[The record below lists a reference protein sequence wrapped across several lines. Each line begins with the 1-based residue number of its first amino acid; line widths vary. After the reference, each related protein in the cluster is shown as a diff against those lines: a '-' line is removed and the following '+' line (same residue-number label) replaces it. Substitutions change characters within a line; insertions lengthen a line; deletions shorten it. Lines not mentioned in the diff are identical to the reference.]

1 MSKGNRGN
9 HCENNDHYCKKN
21 RTTIMIIVRN
31 FVWALHMLAYGTRA
45 KNIVNSKFM
54 PLNYL
59 LFHLLVVCAA
69 NPERTPDLKIFFNL
83 VTRLKRLSCPVQ
95 VCAHST
101 LPVYTESKGSDKNF
115 TSSETVFSR
124 VDHYVGHSWWSL
136 VTSDVVTSDQW
147 PSGVTHIV
155 INPRKT
161 VLLRVRF
168 FHSVWLSVDRQWTF
182 FNEFLNYFAMV
193 RASWTAL

>member
-1 MSKGNRGN
+1 MKFKVLKQKTKGN
-9 HCENNDHYCKKN
+9 
-21 RTTIMIIVRN
+21 
-31 FVWALHMLAYGTRA
+31 
-45 KNIVNSKFM
+45 
-54 PLNYL
+54 
-59 LFHLLVVCAA
+59 
-69 NPERTPDLKIFFNL
+69 
-83 VTRLKRLSCPVQ
+83 
-95 VCAHST
+95 ST
-101 LPVYTESKGSDKNF
+101 LPVYTESKRSDKNF

-182 FNEFLNYFAMV
+182 FNDFLNHFAMV
-193 RASWTAL
+193 RASWTVLYNNLEFLNNFCWVFFYFLEFFENSLSFLKKSFG

>member
-1 MSKGNRGN
+1 METTWKGTIRAMHTATGLPFPLFSLSFQAIWPISNQFFVLYSSKLVL
-9 HCENNDHYCKKN
+9 Y
-21 RTTIMIIVRN
+21 MIEGWS
-31 FVWALHMLAYGTRA
+31 FYH
-45 KNIVNSKFM
+45 
-54 PLNYL
+54 
-59 LFHLLVVCAA
+59 FHLLQLHTW
-69 NPERTPDLKIFFNL
+69 N
-83 VTRLKRLSCPVQ
+83 
-95 VCAHST
+95 ST
-101 LPVYTESKGSDKNF
+101 LPVYTESKRSDKNF

-182 FNEFLNYFAMV
+182 FNAPQIMK
-193 RASWTAL
+193 W